1 MFKKQQNKQSL
12 PIFFSLI
19 NKTTSFFKSNIDK
32 HTDAAINKFPAD
44 TSLNEISIETTGKRV
59 EEDTTRRI
67 EAAQYMNENKIL
79 L

>member
-1 MFKKQQNKQSL
+1 MFKKKQIKQTI

-19 NKTTSFFKSNIDK
+19 NETTSFFKSNIDK
-32 HTDAAINKFPAD
+32 HTEAAINKFPAD

-59 EEDTTRRI
+59 EEDTTRRV
-67 EAAQYMNENKIL
+67 EATQYTNENKVL